1 MVTGHHVEDII
12 HHAITEHRHANLSIR
27 KLHLDEFTGENTYIS
42 QHYNIKLEAI
52 GLRLENGEKLYV
64 DKDHLTLAF
73 KIVRMIVVTITSR
86 ETLLN

>member
-1 MVTGHHVEDII
+1 MEDII

-42 QHYNIKLEAI
+42 QHYKIKLEAI

-64 DKDHLTLAF
+64 DKKSFNTSVQ
-73 KIVRMIVVTITSR
+73 KITRVVSGR
-86 ETLLN
+86 ALYRLECL